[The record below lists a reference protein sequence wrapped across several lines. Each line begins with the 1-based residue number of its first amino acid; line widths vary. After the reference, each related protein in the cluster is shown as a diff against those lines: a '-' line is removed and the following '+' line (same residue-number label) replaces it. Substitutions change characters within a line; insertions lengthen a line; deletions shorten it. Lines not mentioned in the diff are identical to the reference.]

1 MFYLV
6 FYFVVLCCVVLCFCI
21 LCYFVLY
28 CSVLCS
34 VIKCCVLLYFQGAVC
49 GEGVRRRNLTCVV
62 HGGDWPTTSSAKAV
76 DEGLCGG
83 RLMRESEQDLLLPC
97 SIPCP
102 GTQLIT
108 LNYLSWAGPDRL
120 D

>member
-1 MFYLV
+1 M
-6 FYFVVLCCVVLCFCI
+6 LCCVALLYIMLFCVVLQCI
-21 LCYFVLY
+21 LCN
-28 CSVLCS
+28 

-62 HGGDWPTTSSAKAV
+62 HEGDWPTTSSAKAV

-83 RLMRESEQDLLLPC
+83 RLWRESEQDLLLPC

-102 GTQLIT
+102 GTLLIT
-108 LNYLSWAGPDRL
+108 LNYLSWAGPDQL